1 VSLIDG
7 NSGSV
12 DRRAFVSRT
21 GHRLEMVESAAG
33 AQGIVLRTG
42 DGRLAVGLDQK
53 KTEIT
58 LHSDGSVTVTA
69 TGDVTVASKTGTLRL
84 EGREVQLKGQTG
96 VTVDGGAK
104 CSISALQVTIN

>member
-1 VSLIDG
+1 
-7 NSGSV
+7 
-12 DRRAFVSRT
+12 
-21 GHRLEMVESAAG
+21 MVESASG

-42 DGRLAVGLDQK
+42 NGKLALGLDQK

-58 LHSDGSVTVTA
+58 LHSDGSVSITA
-69 TGDVTVASKTGTLRL
+69 TGDVTVESSTGTLRL
-84 EGREVQLKGQTG
+84 EGREVQLKGKTG